1 MNRSAIV
8 QLLVAEGQRLFD
20 APPTL
25 LEFTKH
31 ADADAL
37 LNDLDNNPHAY
48 VLGCIMDRQ
57 MKAER
62 AWIIPYLISQKL
74 DDFSFDTLAE
84 LSLTD
89 VTRLMTEPEPLHR
102 FPDEMSNN
110 FHSAVQRIADKYGGN
125 AAAIWLGQ
133 PSSAEVVYRFLQFR
147 GVGPKIATMAANIL
161 ARDFKIP
168 FTDYYS
174 IDVSVDV
181 QVRRVFNRL
190 GLSQTDDDI
199 ASIIYLARAL
209 YPRFPGILDFPAWE
223 IGRNWCRPRDPLC
236 DDCIMCTVCPTANND
251 A

>member
-1 MNRSAIV
+1 MNRSDIV
-8 QLLVAEGQRLFD
+8 DLLVAEGQRLFD

-31 ADADAL
+31 AEANAL
-37 LNDLDNNPHAY
+37 LNDLDNHPHAY

-62 AWIIPYLISQKL
+62 AWMIPYLFAEKL
-74 DDFSFDTLAE
+74 GDFSFQTVAE
-84 LSLTD
+84 LSLLD
-89 VTRLMTEPEPLHR
+89 VTRFMSEPEPLHR

-110 FHSAVQRIADKYGGN
+110 FHSAIQLIADKYGGN
-125 AAAIWLGQ
+125 AAEIWDDQ

-161 ARDFKIP
+161 ARSFKIR

-174 IDVSVDV
+174 IDISVDV
-181 QVRRVFNRL
+181 QVRRVFSRL
-190 GLSQTDDDI
+190 GLSQPDDDVD
-199 ASIIYLARAL
+199 SIIYLARAL
-209 YPRFPGILDFPAWE
+209 HPRFPGLLDSPVWE
-223 IGRNWCRPRDPLC
+223 IGRNWCRPRDPHC
-236 DDCIMCTVCPTANND
+236 DGCIMRNVCPTANND